1 MENLANEAL
10 RNINH
15 YENLVNIE
23 KEEELKEFEEFV
35 KKYTPQ
41 EREKLFRAIT
51 NLKAKKYPK
60 KYEYH
65 IVKFEKRKK
74 DENIKNIFSP
84 GDVVVVSSGNPLSKE
99 VQKGTIYKVGKN
111 YILVLFEEEPK
122 PWIFSKKNLTLDL
135 YPDDVTFKRWLEA
148 LEDVKNR
155 TDLYFLFLD
164 KKIKKEDKDE
174 KLLKLEL
181 INKNLN
187 IYQQKA
193 VKKALLSK
201 DFFLIHG
208 PPGTGKTTT
217 LVEIILQLF
226 KLGKKILVTADSNT
240 AVDNLLERVSK
251 YLKNNLVRVGH
262 LSKVSQKLEKFF
274 IFHLLEKD
282 EEYRK
287 IRSIDEKI
295 EKLKKQ
301 QEKYLK
307 PLNKWRRGLSNEEIK
322 KYAREGKKV
331 RGISLKKLQKMAKW
345 ISIQEEISKLF
356 EEKKKLEDKIITKIL
371 KNNKIIFATNS
382 MVYSDLLKNIDFD
395 VAVIDEG
402 SQATLPSTLMPILK
416 SKKFIIAGD
425 HKQLPPTVKSLLAK
439 DLEKTL
445 FEKLISLYPEKSQ
458 ILKIQYRMNEKIM
471 EFPNKTFYNGE
482 LIADKKVRFITLK
495 DIIDLKKFEDLPS
508 KYKEILSYKLED
520 SVTFIDIRGKEKQE
534 KLSKSYYNKK
544 EVNKIV
550 DLTTKLIDLKVNPQ
564 DIGIITPYLAQVKQI
579 KKAFEKNK
587 IFVEVNTVDGF
598 QGKEKEVILIS
609 FVRSNSKGELG
620 FLEDLRRL
628 NVAITR
634 PKRKLIMVGNKE
646 TLSTNLIY
654 KNLIKES
661 KLIKMK

>member
-1 MENLANEAL
+1 MENLINEAL
-10 RNINH
+10 KSIKY

-23 KEEELKEFEEFV
+23 REEELKEFKEFV

-41 EREKLFRAIT
+41 EREKLFRAVT
-51 NLKAKKYPK
+51 NLKAKKYSK
-60 KYEYH
+60 RYEYH
-65 IVKFEKRKK
+65 IVRFEKKGK
-74 DENIKNIFSP
+74 EKNIKNIFSP
-84 GDVVVVSSGNPLSKE
+84 GDVIVVSSGNPLSKD
-99 VQKGTIYKVGKN
+99 VQKGTIYKIDKN
-111 YILVLFEEEPK
+111 YILVAFEEEPK
-122 PWIFSKKNLTLDL
+122 TWIFKKKNLTLDL

-148 LEDVKNR
+148 LRDVKER
-155 TDLYFLFLD
+155 KDLYFLFLD
-164 KKIKKEDKDE
+164 KKLKRSREE
-174 KLLKLEL
+174 SYLKLEF

-187 IYQQKA
+187 LYQRKA
-193 VKKALLSK
+193 VKKAILSK

-226 KLGKKILVTADSNT
+226 KQGKKILVTADSNT

-251 YLKNNLVRVGH
+251 YLKANIVRVGH
-262 LSKVSQKLEKFF
+262 LAKASKELEKYF
-274 IFHLLEKD
+274 IFYLLEQDD
-282 EEYRK
+282 EYKK
-287 IRSIDEKI
+287 IKKINEEI
-295 EKLKKQ
+295 EKLKKE

-322 KYAREGKKV
+322 KYAIEGKKV
-331 RGISLKKLQKMAKW
+331 RGISLKKLKKMAKW
-345 ISIQEEISKLF
+345 ISIQEKISRLF
-356 EEKKKLEDKIITKIL
+356 EEKKKLEEEIIKKIL
-371 KNNKIIFATNS
+371 KINKIIFATNS
-382 MVYSDLLKNIDFD
+382 MVYSDLLKNFEFD

-425 HKQLPPTVKSLLAK
+425 HKQLPPTVKSSFAK

-482 LIADKKVRFITLK
+482 LIADSSVRFITLK
-495 DIIDLKKFEDLPS
+495 DIIDIKKFEDLPL

-520 SVTFIDIRGKEKQE
+520 SVVFIDVKGTEKQE

-544 EVNKIV
+544 EVNKVV
-550 DLTTKLIDLKVNPQ
+550 DLTSKLIDLKVNPRN
-564 DIGIITPYLAQVKQI
+564 IGIITPYLAQVKQI
-579 KKAFEKNK
+579 KKSLEKNK

-598 QGKEKEVILIS
+598 QGREKDIILIS
-609 FVRSNSKGELG
+609 FVRSNSNGELG

-634 PKRKLIMVGNKE
+634 PKRKLIMIGNKK

-654 KNLIKES
+654 K
-661 KLIKMK
+661 KLIESSKIITLK